1 MTIWTASKRK
11 SAPRSSTSAV
21 TNTRR
26 PHRREQQKKQRLV
39 AALRLVLAVVHH
51 RDTNVT
57 HADVT
62 RRRGWPFIVV
72 GLGIG
77 SVARQAAQLSSSG
90 WRGRDVPTASVPP
103 GQILGAAGDSAAI
116 ACRRL
121 GNTQIRPSHGPALK
135 KTRRRTP
142 AAGRASGGA
151 CGGLSWGHSR
161 GFLCF
166 LPPKILRL
174 GTINF
179 GPNNG
184 SSVEPRETR
193 IWLSGLASFSPSRG

>member
-26 PHRREQQKKQRLV
+26 PHRREQIKKQRLRLV
-39 AALRLVLAVVHH
+39 AASRLVLAVAHH
-51 RDTNVT
+51 RDSNVT

-62 RRRGWPFIVV
+62 RRRGWSCIVV

-103 GQILGAAGDSAAI
+103 GQILGAAGDCMPAAPEH
-116 ACRRL
+116 ANSTFPRAR
-121 GNTQIRPSHGPALK
+121 LK

-151 CGGLSWGHSR
+151 GGGLSWGHSR
-161 GFLCF
+161 GFLGF

-174 GTINF
+174 GTI
-179 GPNNG
+179 
-184 SSVEPRETR
+184 
-193 IWLSGLASFSPSRG
+193 